1 MKRIAAFLRL
11 VRWPNLLFIV
21 LTQALF
27 YYCVDVSLY
36 GSSFPSSKMIWLIVA
51 SVCIAAG
58 GYIINDYFDLNID
71 LINKPQKIIIDRI
84 INRRW
89 AIIWHF
95 ALSIAGILAT
105 AFAVSLHKWYLI
117 IANIICVLLLWLY
130 STSFKRQY
138 LIGNVVI
145 SLLTA
150 WTVLV
155 IFFAEVP
162 FRAAFGVTEISV
174 TRFFKL
180 AFLYGGFAFIIS
192 LIREAIKDVQDI
204 KGDRKYDCK
213 TLPIVSGIHATKIY
227 IGVWLVVLIAALIV
241 LQLYILQYKWWLA
254 VAYNI
259 LFVLLPLLYL
269 FYKLWKAKTSKEF
282 GYLSGLSKLIMLT
295 GIITMLF
302 FKVYF

>member
-1 MKRIAAFLRL
+1 MKRITAFLQL
-11 VRWPNLLFIV
+11 VRWPNLLFIIG
-21 LTQALF
+21 TQLLF

-36 GSSFPSSKMIWLIVA
+36 GSSFASSKMWWLIIA
-51 SVCIAAG
+51 SVCIAAA
-58 GYIINDYFDLNID
+58 GYIINDYFDRNID
-71 LINKPQKIIIDRI
+71 LINKPDKIIIDRI
-84 INRRW
+84 ISRRW
-89 AIIWHF
+89 AIIWH
-95 ALSIAGILAT
+95 LSLSFFGILAT
-105 AFAVSLHKWYLI
+105 ILAVSLHKWYLI
-117 IANIICVLLLWLY
+117 IANSICVLLLWLY

-162 FRAAFGVTEISV
+162 FRAAFGATEISV

-192 LIREAIKDVQDI
+192 LIREAVKDVQDM
-204 KGDRKYDCK
+204 KGDKKYDCH
-213 TLPIVSGIHATKIY
+213 TLPIVSGVHATKIY
-227 IGVWLVVLIAALIV
+227 VGVWLAVLVASLII

-259 LFVLLPLLYL
+259 VFVLLPLLYL
-269 FYKLWKAKTSKEF
+269 FYKLWKARTTKDF
-282 GYLSGLSKLIMLT
+282 AYLSSLSKLIMLT
-295 GIITMLF
+295 GIITMFF